1 LTSSP
6 SSETILVVDD
16 APEVVT
22 VATDI
27 LRSGGYTVI
36 STVEPRVV
44 LRFARTHPDAIHL
57 LLADVVMPLMSG
69 VQLAAEFRAI
79 RPSAPVLFMSG
90 YNESVEA
97 YRVPLAPGEPFL
109 FKPFTIDELQSAVKA
124 ALVYRPPANWRR
136 G

>member
-16 APEVVT
+16 DPEVVS
-22 VATDI
+22 VAADI

-44 LRFARTHPDAIHL
+44 LGFARTHPDAIHL

-79 RPSAPVLFMSG
+79 RPSATVLFMSG

-97 YRVPLAPGEPFL
+97 YRVPRAPGEPFL
-109 FKPFTIDELQSAVKA
+109 FKPFTIDDLQSAVKA
-124 ALVYRPPANWRR
+124 ALVYRPPST
-136 G
+136 